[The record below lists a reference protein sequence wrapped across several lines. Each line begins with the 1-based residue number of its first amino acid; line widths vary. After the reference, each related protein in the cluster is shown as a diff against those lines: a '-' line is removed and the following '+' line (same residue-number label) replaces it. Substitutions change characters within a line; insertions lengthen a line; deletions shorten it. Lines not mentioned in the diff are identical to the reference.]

1 MKKYSFI
8 VLLLI
13 SIFISSVK
21 SSIGDNDKRFN
32 ECLDYCKV
40 NICEKKPPKLSL
52 PLRLTFWSCE
62 AECKYQCMFKN
73 VWEREANNEPVVQ
86 YYGKWPFYRF
96 LGIQEPASVLF
107 SFFNL
112 CMHYIGLKR
121 MKKVTPKSYY
131 LRKVYIM
138 NSLIGIYS
146 WIASMIF
153 HTRDT
158 PVTEKMDYFGASAS
172 IICNC
177 FVTIVRVFNIR
188 EIKKIRAVFAIL
200 FLYYLGHISYLS
212 FWMFDYSYN
221 MFACTVFGILQ
232 YSIWLYWAYKNK
244 RRSYTKQIVFT
255 VLFTFCAMM
264 LELFDF
270 SPFFFSI
277 DAHSL
282 WHLCTAFILNIFY
295 AFYVN
300 DVRYETRKGKEID
313 SSYYD

>member
-1 MKKYSFI
+1 MKLYSFI
-8 VLLLI
+8 IVLLF

-21 SSIGDNDKRFN
+21 CSDGDDDPRYND
-32 ECLDYCKV
+32 CLDICKIEV
-40 NICEKKPPKLSL
+40 CEKNPPKLSL

-73 VWEREANNEPVVQ
+73 VWLREENEEPVVQ

-96 LGIQEPASVLF
+96 LGIQEPASVIF

-112 CMHYIGLKR
+112 YMHYVGLKR
-121 MKKVTPKSYY
+121 MNRVTPKNYY
-131 LRKVYIM
+131 LRKIYTM
-138 NSLIGIYS
+138 NSIIGMYS

-177 FVTIVRVFNIR
+177 FVTMVRVFNIR
-188 EIKKIRAVFAIL
+188 ELKSIRTVFTVL

-221 MFACTVFGILQ
+221 MFACTVIGIFE
-232 YSIWLYWAYKNK
+232 YSLWLYWAYKNK
-244 RRSYTKQIVFT
+244 YRPYAKQIVFT
-255 VLFTFCAMM
+255 VLLTFCAMM
-264 LELFDF
+264 FELFDF
-270 SPFFFSI
+270 SPFFFTF
-277 DAHSL
+277 DAHCL
-282 WHLCTAFILNIFY
+282 WHLGTAIILKIY
-295 AFYVN
+295 YDFYVN
-300 DVRYETRKGKEID
+300 DVRWETRKGKDID
-313 SSYYD
+313 RSYYE